1 MTEEA
6 SSGGADPSAEPLRLW
21 QDKGDLEALNELL
34 RIEVSILKQMIR
46 SRKSGWPPA
55 RSRRRTSPRRPCCG
69 CSRCSRT
76 RASTIRARLRGYLWK
91 SAWHLLVQRFE
102 KKRTVPLDLE
112 SGDLPGL
119 ERLVAPTRAC
129 GGLDRSERSAAL
141 GLAMNLL
148 AREDRELIRLVYFSE
163 KDIEAAGERSGITR
177 GAANSRLV
185 RARRELG
192 EGARELVR
200 SHRLT
205 RDQRLRV
212 TGCHLVHFLRCR
224 GFLRWRR
231 RIRR

>member
-21 QDKGDLEALNELL
+21 QEKGDLEALNELL
-34 RIEVSILKQMIR
+34 RIEVTILKQMIR
-46 SRKSGWPPA
+46 SRKSGVA
-55 RSRRRTSPRRPCCG
+55 GGSVATSDIAQEAVLRLLKVQSDPSFDNPR
-69 CSRCSRT
+69 
-76 RASTIRARLRGYLWK
+76 ALRGYLWK

-119 ERLVAPTRAC
+119 ERLVSSNEGL

-148 AREDRELIRLVYFSE
+148 ALEDRELIRLVYFSQ
-163 KDIEAAGERSGITR
+163 KDIEAAGEELGITR

-185 RARRELG
+185 RARRELAKALASWSDLIG
-192 EGARELVR
+192 
-200 SHRLT
+200 
-205 RDQRLRV
+205 
-212 TGCHLVHFLRCR
+212 
-224 GFLRWRR
+224 
-231 RIRR
+231 